1 MDCNNY
7 SYSKMNAKSNEI
19 AAFYGNDSIVFIEYI
34 VNYFQDKYYI
44 VYDIL
49 TGYFDEFK
57 TYTEA
62 ARAYNSIVSDDHIIP
77 LF

>member
-7 SYSKMNAKSNEI
+7 SYVNTSSKSNQI
-19 AAFYGNDSIVFIEYI
+19 AFYEDDDHIIFFDVSI
-34 VNYFQDKYYI
+34 NYFNETWYTVD
-44 VYDIL
+44 DIL

-62 ARAYNSIVSDDHIIP
+62 ARAYNSIVPDDHIIP